1 MRTTIDIDDPIL
13 REVKAVRDREGG
25 SLGRVVS
32 DLLAEGLRAR
42 RNPPKRKPQAR
53 WITRRMKARV
63 DLADKDALYAA
74 MERSGH
80 DGDNCS

>member
-13 REVKAVRDREGG
+13 REVKEVRDREGG

-42 RNPPKRKPQAR
+42 RSSPKHRPRAR
-53 WITRRMKARV
+53 WIAKRMKARV

-74 MERSGH
+74 MDRATPDES
-80 DGDNCS
+80 SE